1 MVTMNQPLQVQMTTT
16 THRFR
21 LALSAEVTKRLIARC
36 YKHEVAKRG
45 KTYKPTLAIGQA
57 ILPIA
62 EFLTADNAKL
72 GVLMMGLPGGG
83 KTTMI
88 RAIETMI
95 DRLCEMG
102 VTNTQF
108 NLLTANKV
116 AELARDTNR
125 FNNFCNLPFVG
136 IDDLGT
142 EPSEIVEYGNVIKP
156 LTQLLEYRYDRQ
168 LVTLVT
174 TNLKREDITNRYGVR
189 VADRFQETME
199 VVVFA
204 DPSFRR

>member
-1 MVTMNQPLQVQMTTT
+1 MSQPLQVQMTTT

-21 LALSAEVTKRLIARC
+21 LSLSAEVTKRLIARC
-36 YKHEVAKRG
+36 YKFEVAKRG

-57 ILPIA
+57 MLTIA

-83 KTTMI
+83 KTTMMK
-88 RAIETMI
+88 AIEAMI

-102 VTNTQF
+102 VCNTPL
-108 NLLTANKV
+108 NLLTANKI
-116 AELARDTNR
+116 AEMARDAKK
-125 FNNFCNLPFVG
+125 FNNFCNLSLVG
-136 IDDLGT
+136 IDDMGT
-142 EPSEIVEYGNVIKP
+142 EPSEIVEYGNVINP
-156 LTQLLEYRYDRQ
+156 LTQLLEYRYERQ
-168 LVTLVT
+168 LVTLIS
-174 TNLKREDITNRYGVR
+174 TNLKREDITARYGVR